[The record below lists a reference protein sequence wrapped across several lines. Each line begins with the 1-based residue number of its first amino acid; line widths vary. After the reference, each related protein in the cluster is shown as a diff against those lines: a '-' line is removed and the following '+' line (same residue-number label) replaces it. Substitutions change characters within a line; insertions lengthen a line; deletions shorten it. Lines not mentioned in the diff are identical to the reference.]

1 MFDTCMKSLAVRLL
15 GEFAVD
21 GVEAQDLGSRKA
33 RLALHLL
40 ALAEGQPVTADV
52 LTDALWAD
60 APPARPEDQL
70 AVLMSRLRGV
80 LGKDRISRR
89 SGGYALHADWQ
100 DDTELTQLVAETE
113 RRRAAGN
120 VVGAA
125 AAARVALS
133 LLRGAGPAQLPG
145 EWAQL
150 RRAALDRLIGRARL
164 TAATALLEAGDWM
177 AAADPAAAALA
188 QDPYEEAA
196 LRALMRAYVA
206 GGQAA
211 TALALYA
218 KTRERLAEDLGADPS
233 PETAQL
239 HAAILAGDLAAT
251 APAATAAPDD
261 GLVGRAGELAFLD
274 ATAARRTAGTAV
286 VVVDGEPGIGKTALL
301 RAWAGRRAAAGATVL
316 LASCGRLDRSMPL
329 DALLNALA
337 GVLRRLPPAD
347 AAKLLGRQEAL
358 LGPLLGVAAGPRPL
372 PVLADSMLGPAVLYG
387 ALADVLDRL
396 AERTP
401 LAIVID
407 DGHLGGRALRDFLE
421 FLRRQDRPAMVVAAV
436 RASAGE
442 PLPATSVIHLDVLG
456 REAAAQLVGA
466 DRVDALYE
474 RSRGNPLFLTELA
487 QQSADV
493 RLPASLVESVSAR
506 CDELGSA
513 GALLR
518 TAAIIGPDLDLDL
531 IAAVL
536 GRPVVELLD
545 DSELAVA
552 QHFLTDEDGRL
563 RFRHELVREALAA
576 SATAG
581 RSALLHRQAGRVL
594 ARRPA
599 ADPVTIAHHARLGG
613 DLTLAA
619 SALRDAAARAA
630 ERFDHAAAEALLDDA
645 LSLAA
650 DAPGLLARARVRIRR
665 GRYADALADVRQ
677 SGDEGAEA
685 LEVSAWAAY
694 FDRRFGQAAQ
704 FAEDGAI
711 AAADGADQGAVPG
724 RGRPHPP
731 RRRPAH
737 RRREPAHG
745 GALDRRRR
753 RPGHGGG
760 VAGRAARAPEPARR
774 RAAVAAPGRARSD
787 RRRAHFG
794 HDARAA
800 VHRARARQR
809 GIPGTGAG
817 GVCQPH
823 RRGRA
828 AARTAVRRP
837 GRELRRLGTAQ
848 PRRAQPGAGPARRG
862 AGSEP
867 Q

>member
-1 MFDTCMKSLAVRLL
+1 MKSLAVRLL

-21 GVEAQDLGSRKA
+21 GVEAQALGSRKA

-40 ALAEGQPVTADV
+40 ALADGQPVPADV
-52 LTDALWAD
+52 LADALWAD

-89 SGGYALHADWQ
+89 SGGYVLHADWQ

-120 VVGAA
+120 LVGAA

-133 LLRGAGPAQLPG
+133 LLRGSGPAQLPG

-150 RRAALDRLIGRARL
+150 HRAALDRLIGRARL
-164 TAATALLEAGDWM
+164 TAATALLEAGDWV
-177 AAADPAAAALA
+177 AAAEPAAAALA

-196 LRALMRAYVA
+196 LRTLMRAYVA

-218 KTRERLAEDLGADPS
+218 KARERLAEDLGADPS

-251 APAATAAPDD
+251 APAAAAAPAD
-261 GLVGRAGELAFLD
+261 GLFGRAAELAFLD

-301 RAWAGRRAAAGATVL
+301 RAWAAQRTAAGDTVL
-316 LASCGRLDRSMPL
+316 LASCGQLDRSMPL
-329 DALLNALA
+329 DALLTALA
-337 GVLRRLPPAD
+337 GALRRQPAAD
-347 AAKLLGRQEAL
+347 AAQLLGRQEAL

-396 AERTP
+396 AGRAS

-436 RASAGE
+436 RAGAGE
-442 PLPATSVIHLDVLG
+442 PLPATSVIHLEALG
-456 REAAAQLVGA
+456 RDAAAQLVGA

-506 CDELGSA
+506 CDELSSA

-531 IAAVL
+531 IGAVL

-552 QHFLTDEDGRL
+552 QHFLTDEDG
-563 RFRHELVREALAA
+563 
-576 SATAG
+576 
-581 RSALLHRQAGRVL
+581 QAQV
-594 ARRPA
+594 PA
-599 ADPVTIAHHARLGG
+599 
-613 DLTLAA
+613 
-619 SALRDAAARAA
+619 
-630 ERFDHAAAEALLDDA
+630 
-645 LSLAA
+645 
-650 DAPGLLARARVRIRR
+650 
-665 GRYADALADVRQ
+665 
-677 SGDEGAEA
+677 
-685 LEVSAWAAY
+685 
-694 FDRRFGQAAQ
+694 
-704 FAEDGAI
+704 
-711 AAADGADQGAVPG
+711 
-724 RGRPHPP
+724 
-731 RRRPAH
+731 
-737 RRREPAHG
+737 
-745 GALDRRRR
+745 
-753 RPGHGGG
+753 
-760 VAGRAARAPEPARR
+760 
-774 RAAVAAPGRARSD
+774 
-787 RRRAHFG
+787 
-794 HDARAA
+794 
-800 VHRARARQR
+800 
-809 GIPGTGAG
+809 
-817 GVCQPH
+817 
-823 RRGRA
+823 
-828 AARTAVRRP
+828 
-837 GRELRRLGTAQ
+837 
-848 PRRAQPGAGPARRG
+848 
-862 AGSEP
+862 
-867 Q
+867 